1 VVSLKPAK
9 TTSASETD
17 HTGFSWVRDPE
28 FMPFGNDDARFAEC
42 LRHELVSPRAGELK
56 TLLKTFLETIIGTT
70 HAAAGVVRL
79 LSPDGHTLQIMCSA
93 GLSNEL
99 QKAAESFVDIDC
111 EPDNIATLEPGA
123 CATYIRTFDTRQGC
137 RHESSSFQ
145 SLVTASL
152 EAPDHPGTSLGVLS
166 LFFEAPREV
175 ASGTMNSVPA
185 LAAMMGAAIEYTR
198 INRESHRTELLAERR
213 VIANDIHDSLA
224 QTLTFAR
231 MRISLLLEAIRTG
244 NELAATKYTRDI
256 DEALE
261 ISQKS
266 ARELITDFRSE
277 LNPGGLLASLEDLVV
292 QFRERNSIVLEY
304 QNRLVD
310 LALPI
315 EHEIQVYNILREA
328 LTNIGRHSGATHAR
342 LFVDA
347 NFGYYI
353 FTVEDNGVGAHTFA
367 PVEGHFGVMIM
378 RERAHR
384 IGGEIK
390 VESAIGLGTQV
401 QLFFPEPSPDWRS
414 ASE

>member
-1 VVSLKPAK
+1 MHPGS
-9 TTSASETD
+9 
-17 HTGFSWVRDPE
+17 
-28 FMPFGNDDARFAEC
+28 DDAGVAEC

-56 TLLKTFLETIIGTT
+56 TLLKTFLEIIIGTT
-70 HAAAGVVRL
+70 HATAGVVRL

-111 EPDNIATLEPGA
+111 KPDNIATLERVA
-123 CATYIRTFDTRQGC
+123 CAPCIRTYDTRQDC

-152 EAPDHPGTSLGVLS
+152 EAPDHPGTSLGVLN

-175 ASGTMNSVPA
+175 ASGTMNTVA
-185 LAAMMGAAIEYTR
+185 AFAAMMGASIEYTR

-244 NELAATKYTRDI
+244 NELAGTKYTRDI

-266 ARELITDFRSE
+266 ARELISDFRSG
-277 LNPGGLLASLEDLVV
+277 LNPGGLLASMEDLVL

-328 LTNIGRHSGATHAR
+328 LNNIGRHSGATHAR

-390 VESAIGLGTQV
+390 VESAIGLGTKV

>member
-1 VVSLKPAK
+1 MPL
-9 TTSASETD
+9 AS
-17 HTGFSWVRDPE
+17 
-28 FMPFGNDDARFAEC
+28 DDAGVGEC
-42 LRHELVSPRAGELK
+42 LSHELVSPRTGGLK
-56 TLLKTFLETIIGTT
+56 TLLKTILEIVIDTT
-70 HAAAGVVRL
+70 HASAGVVRL
-79 LSPDGHTLQIMCSA
+79 LSPDGNTLQIMCSA

-99 QKAAESFVDIDC
+99 QKVAESFVDIDC
-111 EPDNIATLEPGA
+111 KFDGVATLRRVASIPHIQA
-123 CATYIRTFDTRQGC
+123 CDTRQDG
-137 RHESSSFQ
+137 RHESGGFQ
-145 SLVTASL
+145 SSVTVSL
-152 EAPDHPGTSLGVLS
+152 EAPDHPGSSLGVLT
-166 LFFEAPREV
+166 LFFEAPREEV
-175 ASGTMNSVPA
+175 ASGTVNTV
-185 LAAMMGAAIEYTR
+185 AAFAATMGAAIEHTR
-198 INRESHRTELLAERR
+198 ITRESHRTELLAERR

-244 NELAATKYTRDI
+244 NELAATKYARDI

-261 ISQKS
+261 LSQKS
-266 ARELITDFRSE
+266 ARDLITDFRSE
-277 LNPGGLLASLEDLVV
+277 LNSGGLLASLEDLVV
-292 QFRERNSIVLEY
+292 QFRERNSIALEY

-315 EHEIQVYNILREA
+315 EHEIQVYNIVREA
-328 LTNIGRHSGATHAR
+328 LNNIGRHSGATHAR

-347 NFGYYI
+347 NSGYYV

-367 PVEGHFGVMIM
+367 PVEGHFGVLIM

-401 QLFFPEPSPDWRS
+401 QLFFPVPSPDWRS

>member
-1 VVSLKPAK
+1 MHPGS
-9 TTSASETD
+9 
-17 HTGFSWVRDPE
+17 
-28 FMPFGNDDARFAEC
+28 DDAGVAEC

-56 TLLKTFLETIIGTT
+56 TLLKSFLEIIIGTT
-70 HAAAGVVRL
+70 HATAGVVRL

-111 EPDNIATLEPGA
+111 KPDNIATLERVA
-123 CATYIRTFDTRQGC
+123 CAPCIRTYDTRQDC

-152 EAPDHPGTSLGVLS
+152 EAPDHPGTSLGVLN

-175 ASGTMNSVPA
+175 ASGTMNTVA
-185 LAAMMGAAIEYTR
+185 AFAAMMGASIEYTR

-244 NELAATKYTRDI
+244 NELAGTKYTRDI

-266 ARELITDFRSE
+266 ARELISDFRSG
-277 LNPGGLLASLEDLVV
+277 LNPGGLLASIEDLVV

-328 LTNIGRHSGATHAR
+328 LNNIGRHSGATHAR

-390 VESAIGLGTQV
+390 VESAIGLGTKV

>member
-1 VVSLKPAK
+1 MHPGS
-9 TTSASETD
+9 
-17 HTGFSWVRDPE
+17 
-28 FMPFGNDDARFAEC
+28 DDAGVAEC

-56 TLLKTFLETIIGTT
+56 TLLKTFLEIIIGTT
-70 HAAAGVVRL
+70 HATAGVVRL

-111 EPDNIATLEPGA
+111 EPDNIATLERVA
-123 CATYIRTFDTRQGC
+123 CAPCIRTYDTRQDC

-152 EAPDHPGTSLGVLS
+152 EAPDHPGTSLGVLN

-175 ASGTMNSVPA
+175 ASGTMNTVA
-185 LAAMMGAAIEYTR
+185 AFAAMMGASIEYTR

-244 NELAATKYTRDI
+244 NELAGTKYTRDI

-266 ARELITDFRSE
+266 ARELISDFRSG
-277 LNPGGLLASLEDLVV
+277 LNPGGLLASIEDLVV

-390 VESAIGLGTQV
+390 VESAIGLGTKV

>member
-1 VVSLKPAK
+1 MHPGS
-9 TTSASETD
+9 
-17 HTGFSWVRDPE
+17 
-28 FMPFGNDDARFAEC
+28 DDAGVAEC

-56 TLLKTFLETIIGTT
+56 TLLKTFLEIIIGTT
-70 HAAAGVVRL
+70 HATAGVVRL

-93 GLSNEL
+93 GLSIDL
-99 QKAAESFVDIDC
+99 QKAAESFADIDC
-111 EPDNIATLEPGA
+111 EPDNIATLERVA
-123 CATYIRTFDTRQGC
+123 CAPCIRTYDTRQDC
-137 RHESSSFQ
+137 RYESSNFQ

-152 EAPDHPGTSLGVLS
+152 EAPDHPGTSLGVLN

-175 ASGTMNSVPA
+175 ASGTMNTVA
-185 LAAMMGAAIEYTR
+185 AFAAMMGASIEYTR

-244 NELAATKYTRDI
+244 NELAGTKYTRDI

-266 ARELITDFRSE
+266 ARELISDFRSG
-277 LNPGGLLASLEDLVV
+277 LNPGGLLASIEDLVV

-328 LTNIGRHSGATHAR
+328 LNNIGRHSGATHAR

-390 VESAIGLGTQV
+390 VESAIGLGTKV

>member
-1 VVSLKPAK
+1 
-9 TTSASETD
+9 
-17 HTGFSWVRDPE
+17 
-28 FMPFGNDDARFAEC
+28 MPLDNGDVGVAEC
-42 LRHELVSPRAGELK
+42 LMHELAVPRAGELK
-56 TLLKTFLETIIGTT
+56 TILATFLGTIISAVR
-70 HAAAGVVRL
+70 AAAGVVQL
-79 LSPDGHTLQIMCSA
+79 VSPDGHTLQIICSA
-93 GLSNEL
+93 GLSAEL
-99 QKAAESFVDIDC
+99 QKEAESFVDLDC
-111 EPDNIATLEPGA
+111 EHSNTEGTLDRVA
-123 CATYIRTFDTRQGC
+123 CATNVGTCATQQEC
-137 RHESSSFQ
+137 HHERSSFQ
-145 SLVTASL
+145 SSISASL
-152 EAPDHPGTSLGVLS
+152 ESPGHPGTSLGVLN
-166 LFFEAPREV
+166 LFFDAPREV
-175 ASGTMNSVPA
+175 ASGAMNTV
-185 LAAMMGAAIEYTR
+185 AAFAEMMGAVIEYTR
-198 INRESHRTELLAERR
+198 INREGHRTELLAERR

-231 MRISLLLEAIRTG
+231 MRISLLLEAIRAG
-244 NELAATKYTRDI
+244 NELMATKYTRDI

-277 LNPGGLLASLEDLVV
+277 LNPGGLLASLEDLVA
-292 QFRERNSIVLEY
+292 QFRERNNIVLEY

-315 EHEIQVYNILREA
+315 EHEIQVFNIMREA

-347 NFGYYI
+347 EFGYYI

-378 RERAHR
+378 RERAQR

-401 QLFFPEPSPDWRS
+401 QLSFPEPSPDWRA

>member
-1 VVSLKPAK
+1 
-9 TTSASETD
+9 
-17 HTGFSWVRDPE
+17 
-28 FMPFGNDDARFAEC
+28 MPLGNDGGVAEC
-42 LRHELVSPRAGELK
+42 LMHELATPRAGELK
-56 TLLKTFLETIIGTT
+56 TLLVTFLQTIIGTV
-70 HAAAGVVRL
+70 HATAGVVRL
-79 LSPDGHTLQIMCSA
+79 LSPDGHTLQIISSA
-93 GLSNEL
+93 GLSSEL
-99 QKAAESFVDIDC
+99 QDEAESFFEQGCEASDI
-111 EPDNIATLEPGA
+111 ETLGRA
-123 CATYIRTFDTRQGC
+123 IHTLDIRSCATRQNHHYVNC
-137 RHESSSFQ
+137 RFQ

-152 EAPDHPGTSLGVLS
+152 ESPNQPGIPLGILTI
-166 LFFEAPREV
+166 FFDAPREAASSAMNTVV
-175 ASGTMNSVPA
+175 AFSE
-185 LAAMMGAAIEYTR
+185 MMGAAIEYTR
-198 INRESHRTELLAERR
+198 TNREAHRTELLAERR

-244 NELAATKYTRDI
+244 NELMATKYARDI

-266 ARELITDFRSE
+266 ARELIADFRSE
-277 LNPGGLLASLEDLVV
+277 LNPEGLLASLEDLVE

-304 QNRLVD
+304 HNRLVD

-315 EHEIQVYNILREA
+315 EHEIQVYNIVREA

-390 VESAIGLGTQV
+390 VKSAMGLGTQV
-401 QLFFPEPSPDWRS
+401 QLFFPEPSSDWRA

>member
-1 VVSLKPAK
+1 MHPGS
-9 TTSASETD
+9 
-17 HTGFSWVRDPE
+17 
-28 FMPFGNDDARFAEC
+28 DDAGVAEC

-56 TLLKTFLETIIGTT
+56 TLLKTFLEIIIGTT
-70 HAAAGVVRL
+70 HATAGVVRL

-111 EPDNIATLEPGA
+111 EPDNIATLERVA
-123 CATYIRTFDTRQGC
+123 CAPCIRTYDTRQDC

-152 EAPDHPGTSLGVLS
+152 EAPDHPGTSLGVLN

-175 ASGTMNSVPA
+175 ASGTMNTVA
-185 LAAMMGAAIEYTR
+185 AFAAMMGASIEYTR

-244 NELAATKYTRDI
+244 NELAGTKYTRDI

-266 ARELITDFRSE
+266 ARELISDFRSG
-277 LNPGGLLASLEDLVV
+277 LNPGGLLASIEDLVV

-328 LTNIGRHSGATHAR
+328 LNNIGRHSGATHAR

-390 VESAIGLGTQV
+390 VESAIGLGTKV

>member
-1 VVSLKPAK
+1 VVNLKPA
-9 TTSASETD
+9 TSTSASETD
-17 HTGFSWVRDPE
+17 LTGFSWVRDPE
-28 FMPFGNDDARFAEC
+28 FMPPGIDDNGVAEC
-42 LRHELVSPRAGELK
+42 LRHELASPRAGELK
-56 TLLKTFLETIIGTT
+56 TLLKTVLETVIGTT
-70 HAAAGVVRL
+70 QASAGVVRL
-79 LSPDGHTLQIMCSA
+79 LSPDGNKLQIMCSA
-93 GLSNEL
+93 GLSNQL

-111 EPDNIATLEPGA
+111 NPHGTAALHRVASTQA
-123 CATYIRTFDTRQGC
+123 YDTRQDC
-137 RHESSSFQ
+137 RHEGGGFQ
-145 SLVTASL
+145 SLVSASL
-152 EAPDHPGTSLGVLS
+152 EASDHPGSSLGVLT
-166 LFFEAPREV
+166 LFFHAPREV
-175 ASGTMNSVPA
+175 ASGTMNTV
-185 LAAMMGAAIEYTR
+185 AAFAATMGAAIEYTR

-244 NELAATKYTRDI
+244 NDLAATKYARDI

-266 ARELITDFRSE
+266 ARDLITDFRSE
-277 LNPGGLLASLEDLVV
+277 LNSGGLLASLEDLVAK
-292 QFRERNSIVLEY
+292 FRERNSIALEY

-315 EHEIQVYNILREA
+315 EHEIQVYNIVREA
-328 LTNIGRHSGATHAR
+328 LNNIGRHSGATHAR

-347 NFGYYI
+347 NSGYYV

-367 PVEGHFGVMIM
+367 PVEGHFGVLIM

-390 VESAIGLGTQV
+390 VKSAIGLGTQV

>member
-1 VVSLKPAK
+1 MHPGS
-9 TTSASETD
+9 
-17 HTGFSWVRDPE
+17 
-28 FMPFGNDDARFAEC
+28 DDAGVAEC

-56 TLLKTFLETIIGTT
+56 TLLKTFLEIIIGTT
-70 HAAAGVVRL
+70 HATAGVVRL

-111 EPDNIATLEPGA
+111 KPDNIATLERVA
-123 CATYIRTFDTRQGC
+123 CAPCIRTYDTRQDC

-152 EAPDHPGTSLGVLS
+152 EAPDHPGTSLGVLN

-175 ASGTMNSVPA
+175 ASGTMNTVA
-185 LAAMMGAAIEYTR
+185 AFAAMMGASIEYTR

-244 NELAATKYTRDI
+244 NELAGTKYTRDI

-266 ARELITDFRSE
+266 ARELISDFRSG
-277 LNPGGLLASLEDLVV
+277 LNPGGLLASIEDLVV

-328 LTNIGRHSGATHAR
+328 LNNIGRHSGATHAR

-390 VESAIGLGTQV
+390 VESAIGLGTKV